1 MPVGRRGDPA
11 RSMPTMTI
19 GLRCGKE
26 MFLGVLSAFYR
37 PFKKIKELEK
47 ENKSNEIKLKI
58 KNYQTEL
65 DKITKMFPDGFFD
78 IEN

>member
-1 MPVGRRGDPA
+1 MSKLPKNFPEY
-11 RSMPTMTI
+11 SIMYKT
-19 GLRCGKE
+19 L
-26 MFLGVLSAFYR
+26 
-37 PFKKIKELEK
+37 FKKIKELEK
-47 ENKSNEIKLKI
+47 ENESNEIRLKI